1 MCVNP
6 KTKAEWILMMFSASA
21 LNTDVQVAWFSLC
34 TCGLF
39 LNLFFFERARSIPA
53 VSCQGAFFSLCD

>member
-34 TCGLF
+34 TCA
-39 LNLFFFERARSIPA
+39 LNTDVYRSRGS
-53 VSCQGAFFSLCD
+53 VCVLVGYF